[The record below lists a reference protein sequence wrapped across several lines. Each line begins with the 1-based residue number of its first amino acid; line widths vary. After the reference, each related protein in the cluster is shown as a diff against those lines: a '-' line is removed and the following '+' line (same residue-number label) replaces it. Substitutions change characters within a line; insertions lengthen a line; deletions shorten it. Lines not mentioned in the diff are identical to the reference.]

1 MKRIKLFIIAIIFLG
16 SNTFAQITV
25 TDADLIGVGDIIY
38 QGWDTTGI
46 PSVINVGNAGANQ
59 TWDFSS
65 LQASDWDTTEFIS
78 PTGTPYANMYPNAN
92 LCFKDDFEYYYLN
105 KSTSGVELVGVD
117 NLPVNMLFL
126 PLPLTY
132 GLTYLD
138 GPNTIMD
145 SSMENMFIP
154 DSLAPFISLS
164 PLLDKIDSLNIKITL
179 TNNFNVDA
187 WGDVTIPIGTY
198 ASLRINAEETTATS
212 WSAYCSNSGGLGG
225 GWYAVP
231 QQLLPGETET
241 VNHYQWWTNDASVKF
256 IVADLEVDSAGNVI
270 AASFLTIPQ
279 TSAVTELPE
288 DAITIF
294 PIPTIYQLNIEAN
307 FTDLATYKMYNMHG
321 DLILENTFTKNT
333 KVDLNNIAKGTYLLD
348 ISTKE
353 GRITK
358 KIIVE

>member
-1 MKRIKLFIIAIIFLG
+1 
-16 SNTFAQITV
+16 
-25 TDADLIGVGDIIY
+25 
-38 QGWDTTGI
+38 
-46 PSVINVGNAGANQ
+46 
-59 TWDFSS
+59 
-65 LQASDWDTTEFIS
+65 
-78 PTGTPYANMYPNAN
+78 
-92 LCFKDDFEYYYLN
+92 
-105 KSTSGVELVGVD
+105 VELVGID

-333 KVDLNNIAKGTYLLD
+333 KVDLNNIAKGTYLLNV
-348 ISTKE
+348 SNEK
-353 GRITK
+353 GSITK

>member
-1 MKRIKLFIIAIIFLG
+1 MKRIKLFIISITFLG

-38 QGWDTTGI
+38 QAWDTTSI
-46 PSVINVGNAGANQ
+46 SSAINVGNAGANQ

-78 PTGTPYANMYPNAN
+78 PTGTPYANMYPSAN
-92 LCFKDDFEYYYLN
+92 LCFKDDVEYYYVN
-105 KSTSGVELVGVD
+105 KSTGGLELVGID
-117 NLPVNMLFL
+117 NLPINMILV

-132 GLTYLD
+132 GLTYSD

-154 DSLAPFISLS
+154 DSLAPFISFN
-164 PLLDKIDSLNIKITL
+164 PLLDKIDSINVKVTL

-187 WGDVTIPIGTY
+187 WGNVTIPIGTY
-198 ASLRINAEETTATS
+198 SSLRINAEETTTNS
-212 WSAYCSNSGGLGG
+212 WNAYCSNSGGFGG
-225 GWYAVP
+225 GWYPVP

-241 VNHYQWWTNDASVKF
+241 TNHYQWCTNDASVKF

-270 AASFLTIPQ
+270 EASFLTIPQ
-279 TSAVTELPE
+279 ASAVTELPE

-307 FTDLATYKMYNMHG
+307 STDLATYKMYTING
-321 DLILENTFTKNT
+321 NLILENTFTKNT
-333 KVDLNNIAKGTYLLD
+333 KVDLNNMAKGTYLLD